1 MIKFAL
7 IGLSGFIAKKHV
19 FCIEKLKGDLV
30 AALDKHDNVG
40 YIDNFYPNCNFFKN
54 EKFFFSFIKKKKI
67 DYLIICSPSYLHF
80 KHIQKGLLSKTNVIV
95 EKPPLLHSSD
105 FKKIIQLEKK
115 TKKNCYCIFQLREDK
130 RLISL
135 KNKITANTK
144 INKVKINYYTKRGKW
159 YEKSWKGDKKLSGG
173 LLINIGIHFVDI
185 LLWIFGDLKKIIIL
199 KKDKSNIRGKFL
211 MEKAIVN
218 WHLSI
223 QSFKK
228 EFKNLKFK
236 RELKVNN
243 NFINLNKF
251 NDLHLE
257 NYKSIIY
264 KKKFKIKNFENLL
277 KNIEKFKV

>member
-7 IGLSGFIAKKHV
+7 IGLSGFVAKKHV
-19 FCIEKLKGDLV
+19 LCIEKLKGDLV

-40 YIDNFYPNCNFFKN
+40 YIDSFYPNCNFFKS
-54 EKFFFSFIKKKKI
+54 EKLFFSFIKKNKV

-80 KHIQKGLLSKTNVIV
+80 DHIQKGLLSNTNVIV
-95 EKPPLLHSSD
+95 EKPPLLHSSK
-105 FKKIIQLEKK
+105 FNKIKKAEKK

-135 KNKITANTK
+135 KNKIKIKNK
-144 INKVKINYYTKRGKW
+144 INQVKINYYTKRGKW
-159 YEKSWKGDKKLSGG
+159 YEKSWKGNKKLSGG

-199 KKDKSNIRGKFL
+199 KKNKSNIKGKFL
-211 MEKAIVN
+211 MEKANVN

-223 QSFKK
+223 HSFKK

-243 NFINLNKF
+243 DNIDLNKF
-251 NDLHLE
+251 NDLHFE

-264 KKKFKIKNFENLL
+264 RKNFKIKNFENLL